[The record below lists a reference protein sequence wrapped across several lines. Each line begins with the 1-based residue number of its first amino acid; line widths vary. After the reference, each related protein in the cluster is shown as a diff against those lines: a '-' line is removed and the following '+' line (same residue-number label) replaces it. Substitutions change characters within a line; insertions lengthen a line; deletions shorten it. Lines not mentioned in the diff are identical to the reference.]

1 MEDFI
6 IFFIIHDSDCVQ
18 AATFSSAAEMRGL
31 YQTGDEEA
39 DPVVA
44 ACFYRFSCM
53 PSVGLL

>member
-18 AATFSSAAEMRGL
+18 AATFSSADEMRGL

-44 ACFYRFSCM
+44 ACFYCFSCM